1 MGADEPGVRRVD
13 GALADGSVSVDG
25 GASDDTPEGGGVPL
39 RQLLCAVGE
48 PLVEVLAAPRGFE
61 AHVRDVVIVDPD
73 EQHGSRPDDLV
84 LVIGAR
90 GRSAERLVR
99 AGARA
104 GAAAVAVKV
113 DDDRD
118 ARVLRST
125 AEDGGIALL
134 GVRPDVRWEQ
144 LESFAR
150 SALDDARFTAESE
163 SEAAG
168 DLFALAQT
176 VATLTGGIVS
186 IEDAASRVLAYSRS
200 DDEVDELRRLSILG
214 RRGPEPYLARLREWG
229 VYERLRSGE
238 QVVGVAARP
247 ELGIRRRMAV
257 GVRAGKR
264 PLGTIWVQE
273 AGAPLAERAEQ
284 ALLGAARV
292 ASLQLVRQRSESS
305 AAPRFREDLLAGL
318 LEGRLEAA
326 EVAESIGAD
335 PALPAAVVVFGPAPG
350 GGDRAEREFRRGE
363 TAGLISVHAAAH
375 RRSALVTTT
384 GSRVC
389 ALLPDLPREPEK
401 AGSAAR
407 ALAEEIVAATRAH
420 APARVRAGVGSVVGD
435 LGEAPQ
441 SRAEADRGLDAVEHG
456 SDDTEIATID
466 DVRSRVLVGE
476 VLTALGEQ
484 ERHRDPR
491 IERLAEQDAGGRL
504 AASLLAYLDEF
515 GDVRRA
521 SGRLHV
527 HPNTLR
533 YRLRRARAI
542 TGLDLDDPC
551 ERLSAHLQLLLA
563 RRSDRA

>member
-1 MGADEPGVRRVD
+1 
-13 GALADGSVSVDG
+13 
-25 GASDDTPEGGGVPL
+25 VPL

-48 PLVEVLAAPRGFE
+48 PLVEVLAAPRGFD
-61 AHVRDVVIVDPD
+61 ADVRDVVIVDPD
-73 EQHGSRPDDLV
+73 EEHGARPDDLV

-99 AGARA
+99 ASARA
-104 GAAAVAVKV
+104 GAAAAAVKV
-113 DDDRD
+113 GDDRE
-118 ARVLRST
+118 ARPLRST

-134 GVRPDVRWEQ
+134 GVRPEVRWEQ

-150 SALDDARFTAESE
+150 SALDDARFTAESD
-163 SEAAG
+163 ADNPG

-257 GVRAGKR
+257 GIRAGKR

-273 AGAPLAERAEQ
+273 AGQPLAERAEQ

-305 AAPRFREDLLAGL
+305 APRFRENLLAGL
-318 LEGRLEAA
+318 LDGRLDAA
-326 EVAESIGAD
+326 EVAASIGAD
-335 PALPAAVVVFGPAPG
+335 PARPAAVVVFASVPV
-350 GGDRAEREFRRGE
+350 GGDRAELEFRRGE
-363 TAGLISVHAAAH
+363 TAGLVSVCAAAH
-375 RRSALVTTT
+375 RRNALVTTA
-384 GSRVC
+384 GSRVRV
-389 ALLPDLPREPEK
+389 LLPDLPGEPGK
-401 AGSAAR
+401 AASAAR
-407 ALAEEIVAATRAH
+407 ALAEEVVATTRAH
-420 APARVRAGVGSVVGD
+420 PPARVRAGVGSVVGE
-435 LGEAPQ
+435 LAEVPQ
-441 SRAEADRGLDAVEHG
+441 SRAEADRVLDAVEHG
-456 SDDTEIATID
+456 DGTEIATID
-466 DVRSRVLVGE
+466 DVRSRVLVDE
-476 VLTALGEQ
+476 VLTALEDQ
-484 ERHRDPR
+484 QRHRDPR
-491 IERLAEQDAGGRL
+491 LERLAEHDAAGGRL
-504 AASLLAYLDEF
+504 GASLLAYLDAF

-521 SGRLHV
+521 SEQLHV

-533 YRLRRARAI
+533 YRLRRATAI
-542 TGLDLDDPC
+542 TGLDLDDPGD
-551 ERLSAHLQLLLA
+551 RLNAHLQLLLA
-563 RRSDRA
+563 RRSDRR